1 MYATPS
7 TNANLAWIG
16 RYELLQYWA
25 AGVADMTYSGDCVSC
40 SHTTCTPSPASVDA
54 LDSSLVYSS
63 AGKITV
69 TAEPFLAAVSIA
81 LITSPEGVYT
91 LMQACFEASS
101 AEKNPVGSFM
111 TTPF

>member
-16 RYELLQYWA
+16 RYELAIYSA

-40 SHTTCTPSPASVDA
+40 SHTTCTPSPVSGDA

-69 TAEPFLAAVSIA
+69 TAEPFPAAVSLA
-81 LITSPEGVYT
+81 LITSPEGVYA
-91 LMQACFEASS
+91 LMQTCCEHSR
-101 AEKNPVGSFM
+101 EGMNPVGSFK